1 MKQQNN
7 EISALRSKL
16 ASVMNKQPI
25 RHRVFN
31 TNCIPAEE
39 VVVDTAKELEEKVS
53 ANYEKQ
59 LAVLRN
65 RITELE
71 GIVKENN
78 AVMNVTPLDAIHG

>member
-1 MKQQNN
+1 MKQQSN

-16 ASVMNKQPI
+16 AVAMNKQPI

-39 VVVDTAKELEEKVS
+39 IVVDTAKELGEKVS
-53 ANYEKQ
+53 GSYEKQ
-59 LAVLRN
+59 LTVLRN

-78 AVMNVTPLDAIHG
+78 ALMNVGRLDVTYH